1 MRGWEADT
9 SEQRLGPPKRPVVF
23 RHPVLTNVPQLSTL
37 LQNLQQ
43 KRHFPPTS
51 VPMHE
56 ATTKDRTSSGSEPFQ
71 QPTWATTGCDSIE
84 HFCFLFK
91 EKKTTNRLL
100 QEITVTLLHPVTSAA
115 LRRRPVPLGRVRA
128 VGAHR
133 TWCVPTTHTLARLR
147 HGALASGLSGRGHT
161 HRTPGIPPGGTPM
174 APTGVGGPRPQRP
187 SGHGAGRPA
196 AARDAQGSPPGP
208 APPPP
213 PGTYRAHTPPPAP
226 GGGSVCR
233 GQYRNFL

>member
-1 MRGWEADT
+1 MCPNSQHSCKIYSKNAISHQLPCQCT
-9 SEQRLGPPKRPVVF
+9 KRLQKTRPAVGLNPSSNQPGPRQDATP
-23 RHPVLTNVPQLSTL
+23 LSISAFYL
-37 LQNLQQ
+37 
-43 KRHFPPTS
+43 
-51 VPMHE
+51 
-56 ATTKDRTSSGSEPFQ
+56 
-71 QPTWATTGCDSIE
+71 
-84 HFCFLFK
+84 
-91 EKKTTNRLL
+91 KKKKPTNRLL

-115 LRRRPVPLGRVRA
+115 LRQRPVPPGRVRA

-133 TWCVPTTHTLARLR
+133 TWCVPATHTLARLR

-161 HRTPGIPPGGTPM
+161 HRNPGIPPGGTPVV
-174 APTGVGGPRPQRP
+174 PTGVGGPRPQRP
-187 SGHGAGRPA
+187 GGHGAGRPA
-196 AARDAQGSPPGP
+196 AAQDAPGSPPGP